1 MKNIKFVFIFDGTV
15 SAEETLPLMARHVA
29 PINLALSRSRGVF
42 LALPNKDKGFS

>member
-15 SAEETLPLMARHVA
+15 TVEETLPLMARYVA
-29 PINLALSRSRGVF
+29 TINLALFRSRGEF